1 MNVAMPQ
8 TACEPLESFGRLA
21 RALERHSE
29 KNYARGKPQLVLAC

>member
-21 RALERHSE
+21 HTLERHA
-29 KNYARGKPQLVLAC
+29 KRNFARGKPQLVLAC